1 MLSFAV
7 CVLLADIYLLVA
19 VWCLLLSCCWPS
31 TACVTT
37 VVFLRNSS
45 VARASFLGYLLL
57 LHLWAFAVLGFH
69 HSNITPNME
78 HPLDQQLAA
87 AGNAAQAP
95 S

>member
-1 MLSFAV
+1 M
-7 CVLLADIYLLVA
+7 
-19 VWCLLLSCCWPS
+19 
-31 TACVTT
+31 TT

-69 HSNITPNME
+69 HSNME
-78 HPLDQQLAA
+78 QPIDQQLAA
-87 AGNAAQAP
+87 AGNAAQAA